1 MRAPD
6 PNAAGDDNYTP
17 PPALAH
23 INLGAYLFDPP
34 GANDGDVYYNTN
46 ANSLR
51 VYDRSLASWIQVSG
65 AITGTTAPTTIPTYL
80 GQTYLDSTNKIN
92 YIATG
97 TTATT
102 DWNGIPFLSTAN
114 TFTAAQTITPSSGTA
129 LSITQ
134 ASGAIGLRL
143 QNNATTG
150 NFIEGF
156 ASDNTTSQF
165 RIRGIAGQIGTG
177 SLITGTLFAANL
189 DILGGTN
196 IGAVI
201 RGSSSQTAD
210 LQQWQATGGTVL
222 GGSNAVGQNYTGS
235 TSTINGSTA
244 SINQTIATAA
254 VSVQYQTT
262 AAHSYGVGDLVTI
275 TGLTTAQGQPATN
288 PVVITAVTSTTF
300 TATVTSGTTGTYT
313 GLTATA
319 TVPAQSSITARS
331 AGTKGLVVR
340 GAASQVNN
348 LQEWQ
353 ANDASILGTFGPD
366 GRLTLSPSAS
376 GVGQVIKVN
385 GADALRIR
393 NNADTSTIANIDSSG
408 NIWGNIVRGGSS
420 ALDIGGIVSGL
431 GYSTGAVKAA
441 VFRGG
446 SSGGVGTQYTDLMQ
460 FQTGATGNA
469 ALGGINAVGQFYNGS
484 TLPTSFAT
492 GGTIQSIATGANP
505 LITTGSAHTLSVG
518 DLVTLAGTTG
528 GTYNGTFIVLSTP
541 LTTTFTI
548 ATSLTTGQAGT
559 GGTITAPAQASI
571 TARSTGTIGL
581 TVSPI
586 SSSSAEVARFYHGNG
601 STYSGFDAAARFFVR
616 TSGITHGTPSF
627 AVNTASDTAIGAVIR
642 GNSATQS
649 ADLQQWQTSAA
660 AVGTR
665 VVAGG
670 GIIAVE
676 PIVTSTA
683 GAGTTTTLDCSTGTT
698 FTVTFGAGNVTGFL
712 FTNLPAAGSVTVT
725 LILKQDGTGS
735 RTVTWSGTQVNGSA
749 TNATPKWAGGTAP
762 TLTTTASAV
771 DIVTLVINRTGG
783 STDNVYGF
791 LAGKAFA

>member
-114 TFTAAQTITPSSGTA
+114 TFTAAQTLSPSSGTA
-129 LSITQ
+129 ATINAASSAVGLQIKVNAANALTVRNNADTSTVASIDQYGGASFTYATLISDAASTRPLAVRG
-134 ASGAIGLRL
+134 ASGQTANLQEWQATGGTVLSSVSSAGALTVSPTTGASAASAATITAASSASLANIGLSVYANSGGGFGDVARFY
-143 QNNATTG
+143 NTNAALFSG
-150 NFIEGF
+150 YNSSAQLFVRSNGSIYN
-156 ASDNTTSQF
+156 AAANIS
-165 RIRGIAGQIGTG
+165 TG
-177 SLITGTLFAANL
+177 SDSL
-189 DILGGTN
+189 

-201 RGSSSQTAD
+201 RGNSSSQTAD

-222 GGSNAVGQNYTGS
+222 
-235 TSTINGSTA
+235 A
-244 SINQTIATAA
+244 S
-254 VSVQYQTT
+254 VS
-262 AAHSYGVGDLVTI
+262 S
-275 TGLTTAQGQPATN
+275 
-288 PVVITAVTSTTF
+288 
-300 TATVTSGTTGTYT
+300 SG
-313 GLTATA
+313 A
-319 TVPAQSSITARS
+319 
-331 AGTKGLVVR
+331 
-340 GAASQVNN
+340 
-348 LQEWQ
+348 
-353 ANDASILGTFGPD
+353 
-366 GRLTLSPSAS
+366 LTLSPSTGTAATFNAASS
-376 GVGQVIKVN
+376 GVGQIIKVN
-385 GADALRIR
+385 GADALRVR
-393 NNADTSTIANIDSSG
+393 NNADTGTIANIDSSG

-420 ALDIGGIVSGL
+420 ATDIGGIISGL
-431 GYSTGAVKAA
+431 GYSTGAVKVA

-446 SSGGVGTQYTDLMQ
+446 SLSGAATQIGDLIQ

-469 ALGGINAVGQFYNGS
+469 VLGGINAVGQFYNGS

-571 TARSTGTIGL
+571 TARSTGTVGL

-712 FTNLPAAGSVTVT
+712 FTNLPAAGSTTIT

-762 TLTTTASAV
+762 TLTTTANAV